1 MVSDE
6 ILSKEAYLIY
16 NFTAG
21 FAPFHNRLDHW
32 RGNIRDKSGNPHS
45 VELLIPQNFPD
56 DAPRV
61 LIDGIN
67 AQQGGFP
74 FRLRSLDRW
83 NSDSHAF
90 HVLVEVSERIRNT
103 SFEVGT
109 QQMQLPKE
117 NETMILQE
125 QIQMLET
132 EISRKQSQLQELRNR
147 SPQTA
152 SNHEI
157 QAMLEDSITQLE
169 AELFMIQKEFE
180 KAEIEA
186 LEFARKYVDIATR
199 INVLKLQKAK

>member
-21 FAPFHNRLDHW
+21 FAPFQNRLDHW

-45 VELLIPQNFPD
+45 VELLIPRNFPNES
-56 DAPRV
+56 PRV

-67 AQQGGFP
+67 VRQGGFP

-83 NSDSHAF
+83 NPDSHAF
-90 HVLVEVSERIRNT
+90 HVLVELSERIRAS
-103 SFEVGT
+103 SFEVGAK
-109 QQMQLPKE
+109 QPQVIGE
-117 NETMILQE
+117 NETTILQE
-125 QIQMLET
+125 QIQMLEV
-132 EISRKQSQLQELRNR
+132 EISRKQDQLKELKHR
-147 SPQTA
+147 SPKTA
-152 SNHEI
+152 SNQEL
-157 QAMLEDSITQLE
+157 QSMLEDSITQLE

-186 LEFARKYVDIATR
+186 LEFARKYVDLATR